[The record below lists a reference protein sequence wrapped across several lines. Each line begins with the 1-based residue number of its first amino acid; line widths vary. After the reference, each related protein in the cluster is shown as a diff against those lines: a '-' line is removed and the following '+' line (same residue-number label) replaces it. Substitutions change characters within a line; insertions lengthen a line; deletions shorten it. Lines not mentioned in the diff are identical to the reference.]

1 MRDWP
6 SRANGEFQIPRGI
19 YDRSKSKSKPRNVV
33 AFKAPPAVVETDEQI
48 EAKLTERFQVLEDLT
63 KGAVRAN
70 IKALIVSGPAGL
82 GKSYTVE
89 QVLEDYDPDGERSTQ
104 IKGYAR
110 ATGLMKQLYK
120 HRLAGDVVVFDDA
133 DAIFYDDVSL
143 NILKAAT
150 DSSDKRM
157 ISWMSEAKFEDDDGD
172 IIPRRFEFKGT
183 IIFITNIDFD
193 AMIDRGHKL
202 APHLSAL
209 ISRAHYIDLAM
220 KTKRDYYIRIKQV
233 VKQGMLAKA
242 GFTKEEEDDVIS
254 FVEKNF
260 NSLRETSLR
269 SVIKIAALRR
279 SNPTRFESLARITCC
294 KNAA

>member
-1 MRDWP
+1 L
-6 SRANGEFQIPRGI
+6 PRGI
-19 YDRSKSKSKPRNVV
+19 YDRTKGKARNVV
-33 AFKAPPAVVETDEQI
+33 AFKTPAVVETDAQI

-63 KGAVRAN
+63 KGAVKGDV
-70 IKALIVSGPAGL
+70 KALIVSGPAGL

-89 QVLEDYDPDGERSTQ
+89 QVLESYDPDSSCSTQ

-120 HRLAGDVVVFDDA
+120 YRNAGDVVVFDDA

-150 DSSDKRM
+150 DSSQKRM

-183 IIFITNIDFD
+183 IVFITNIDFD
-193 AMIDRGHKL
+193 AMIEKGHKL

-233 VKQGMLAKA
+233 VKQGMLSKA
-242 GFTKEEEDDVIS
+242 GFTMDEENDVVA

-260 NSLRETSLR
+260 ANLRETSLR

-279 SNPTRFESLARITCC
+279 SNPSRFESLARITCC

>member
-1 MRDWP
+1 M
-6 SRANGEFQIPRGI
+6 PRGV
-19 YDRSKSKSKPRNVV
+19 YDRTKGKARNVV
-33 AFKAPPAVVETDEQI
+33 AFKTSVIVETDAQI
-48 EAKLTERFQVLEDLT
+48 DIKLTERFQVLEDLT
-63 KGAVRAN
+63 KGAVKGDV
-70 IKALIVSGPAGL
+70 KALIVSGPAGL

-89 QVLEDYDPDGERSTQ
+89 QVLEEYDPDGSCSTQ

-120 HRLAGDVVVFDDA
+120 YRNAGDVVVFDDA

-150 DSSDKRM
+150 DSSSKRM

-193 AMIDRGHKL
+193 AMIERGHKL

-209 ISRAHYIDLAM
+209 VSRAHYIDLAM
-220 KTKRDYYIRIKQV
+220 KTKRDYYVRIKQV
-233 VKQGMLAKA
+233 VKQGMLSKA
-242 GFTKEEEDDVIS
+242 GFTPSEEVDIMQ
-254 FVEKNF
+254 FVENNF
-260 NSLRETSLR
+260 DKLRETSLR

-279 SNPTRFESLARITCC
+279 SNPNRFESLARITCC
-294 KNAA
+294 KNAS

>member
-1 MRDWP
+1 M
-6 SRANGEFQIPRGI
+6 PRGV
-19 YDRSKSKSKPRNVV
+19 YNRKNSKPRTVV
-33 AFKAPPAVVETDEQI
+33 AFKAPPVVETDEQI
-48 EAKLTERFQVLEDLT
+48 EAKLDERFQVLEDLT
-63 KGAVRAN
+63 KGAVKGDV
-70 IKALIVSGPAGL
+70 KALIVSGPAGL

-89 QVLEDYDPDGERSTQ
+89 QVLESYDPDGDRSTQ

-120 HRLAGDVVVFDDA
+120 HRNSGDVVVFDDA

-150 DSSDKRM
+150 DSSQKRM

-183 IIFITNIDFD
+183 IVFITNLDFD

-209 ISRAHYIDLAM
+209 VSRAHYIDLAM
-220 KTKRDYYIRIKQV
+220 KTRRDYYIRIKQV
-233 VKQGMLAKA
+233 IRQGMLSKA
-242 GFTKEEEDDVIS
+242 GFTKNEEDDVIR

-260 NSLRETSLR
+260 DRLRETSLR

-279 SNPTRFESLARITCC
+279 SNPNRFESLARITCC

>member
-1 MRDWP
+1 M
-6 SRANGEFQIPRGI
+6 PRGV
-19 YDRSKSKSKPRNVV
+19 YDRSKSKARNVV
-33 AFKAPPAVVETDEQI
+33 AFKSAPIVVETDDQI

-63 KGAVRAN
+63 RGAVN
-70 IKALIVSGPAGL
+70 GNVKALIVSGPAGL
-82 GKSYTVE
+82 GKSYKVE
-89 QVLEDYDPDGERSTQ
+89 KVLEEYDPDGDRSTQ

-120 HRLAGDVVVFDDA
+120 HRHKGDVVVFDDA

-183 IIFITNIDFD
+183 VVFITNIDFD
-193 AMIDRGHKL
+193 AMIEKGHKL

-220 KTKRDYYIRIKQV
+220 KTKRDYYVRIKQV
-233 VKQGMLAKA
+233 VKQGMLSKA
-242 GFTKEEEDDVIS
+242 GFTMDEENEVMQ

-260 NSLRETSLR
+260 DRLRETSLR
-269 SVIKIAALRR
+269 SVIKIAALRK
-279 SNPTRFESLARITCC
+279 SNPQRFESLARITCC
-294 KNAA
+294 KNVA

>member
-1 MRDWP
+1 M
-6 SRANGEFQIPRGI
+6 PRGV
-19 YDRSKSKSKPRNVV
+19 YDRTKGKARNVV
-33 AFKAPPAVVETDEQI
+33 AFKTSVIIETDAQI
-48 EAKLTERFQVLEDLT
+48 EAKLTERFDVLEDLT
-63 KGAVRAN
+63 RGAVKGDV
-70 IKALIVSGPAGL
+70 KALIVSGPAGL
-82 GKSYTVE
+82 GKSYSVE
-89 QVLEDYDPDGERSTQ
+89 QILESYDPDGAYSTQ

-120 HRLAGDVVVFDDA
+120 YRNAGDVIVFDDA

-150 DSSDKRM
+150 DSSSKRM

-172 IIPRRFEFKGT
+172 IIPKRFEFKGT
-183 IIFITNIDFD
+183 IVFITNLDFD

-202 APHLSAL
+202 APHLAAL
-209 ISRAHYIDLAM
+209 VSRAHYIDLAM
-220 KTKRDYYIRIKQV
+220 KTKRDYYVRIKQV

-242 GFTKEEEDDVIS
+242 GFTSLEEADIMQ

-260 NSLRETSLR
+260 DKLRETSLR

-279 SNPTRFESLARITCC
+279 SNPNRFESLARITCC
-294 KNAA
+294 KNVA